1 MRGRPLFVYLFSV
14 IAASNVY
21 EKDGEVE
28 VFVNKVGPYF
38 NPHETYHY
46 YSLPVCRPKE
56 IKHRPLT
63 LGEVLD
69 GDRMAYSLY
78 NIRFMK
84 NEKLKRLCSVSL
96 RPEDIEKLKE
106 AIRELYY
113 FEFSID
119 DLRKFQIFSIATY
132 IKIKAVRGFI
142 GHFEEGG
149 LIPVPRVERCYLWSS
164 LHFAFTY
171 NNGHIISANV
181 STAGSHPIALDD
193 LSGGELKIEF
203 SYSGEII
210 ITVWKIVKHI
220 FFSRVD

>member
-1 MRGRPLFVYLFSV
+1 MNISV
-14 IAASNVY
+14 FLSIYGALVASDTY
-21 EKDGEVE
+21 TKGENVE

-78 NIRFMK
+78 NIKFREDIPSK
-84 NEKLKRLCSVSL
+84 SLCTVSLTEQDVEKLK
-96 RPEDIEKLKE
+96 D

-119 DLRKFQIFSIATY
+119 DLRK
-132 IKIKAVRGFI
+132 
-142 GHFEEGG
+142 
-149 LIPVPRVERCYLWSS
+149 
-164 LHFAFTY
+164 
-171 NNGHIISANV
+171 
-181 STAGSHPIALDD
+181 
-193 LSGGELKIEF
+193 
-203 SYSGEII
+203 
-210 ITVWKIVKHI
+210 
-220 FFSRVD
+220 

>member
-1 MRGRPLFVYLFSV
+1 MTTVGTLFRVLYLILDGSV
-14 IAASNVY
+14 IQSAETYSAG
-21 EKDGEVE
+21 DPVE

-78 NIRFMK
+78 NINF
-84 NEKLKRLCSVSL
+84 NEDITSKSLCTVTLSAQDTLKLK
-96 RPEDIEKLKE
+96 D

-119 DLRKFQIFSIATY
+119 DLRK
-132 IKIKAVRGFI
+132 
-142 GHFEEGG
+142 
-149 LIPVPRVERCYLWSS
+149 L
-164 LHFAFTY
+164 
-171 NNGHIISANV
+171 
-181 STAGSHPIALDD
+181 
-193 LSGGELKIEF
+193 
-203 SYSGEII
+203 
-210 ITVWKIVKHI
+210 
-220 FFSRVD
+220 

>member
-1 MRGRPLFVYLFSV
+1 
-14 IAASNVY
+14 
-21 EKDGEVE
+21 
-28 VFVNKVGPYF
+28 
-38 NPHETYHY
+38 
-46 YSLPVCRPKE
+46 
-56 IKHRPLT
+56 
-63 LGEVLD
+63 
-69 GDRMAYSLY
+69 
-78 NIRFMK
+78 MK

-119 DLRKFQIFSIATY
+119 DLRKYMITRTNFHY
-132 IKIKAVRGFI
+132 VKIQLAVRGFI

-203 SYSGEII
+203 SYSG
-210 ITVWKIVKHI
+210 KKLSKKRNFQNFFQ
-220 FFSRVD
+220 FFSRVDRDRSAIQ

>member
-1 MRGRPLFVYLFSV
+1 MVHRNPRIYTLLFQMNISV
-14 IAASNVY
+14 FLSIYGALVASDTY
-21 EKDGEVE
+21 TKGENVE

-78 NIRFMK
+78 NIKFREDIPSK
-84 NEKLKRLCSVSL
+84 SLCTVSLTQQDVEKLK
-96 RPEDIEKLKE
+96 D

-119 DLRKFQIFSIATY
+119 DLRK
-132 IKIKAVRGFI
+132 
-142 GHFEEGG
+142 
-149 LIPVPRVERCYLWSS
+149 
-164 LHFAFTY
+164 
-171 NNGHIISANV
+171 
-181 STAGSHPIALDD
+181 
-193 LSGGELKIEF
+193 
-203 SYSGEII
+203 
-210 ITVWKIVKHI
+210 
-220 FFSRVD
+220 